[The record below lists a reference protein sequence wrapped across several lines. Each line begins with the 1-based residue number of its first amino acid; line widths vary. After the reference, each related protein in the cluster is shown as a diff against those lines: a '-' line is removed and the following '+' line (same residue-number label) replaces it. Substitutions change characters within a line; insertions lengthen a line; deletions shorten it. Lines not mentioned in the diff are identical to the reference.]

1 MNAISLP
8 RTRRF
13 PIRQLLLAVALATA
27 TLAFLGRGGGEHA
40 APAKA
45 TITLSEWSIGL
56 DRSSVPAG
64 GVTFA
69 IRNAGQ
75 AIHQLA
81 VVKTDLAADALARA
95 PRPTEQPL
103 RGEPQL
109 IGTTAKVGGGA
120 SREVTFDLRA
130 GRYVLLC
137 LEPGHDQSG
146 MHVALEAT
154 WP

>member
-1 MNAISLP
+1 MTASSLP
-8 RTRRF
+8 RAKQL
-13 PIRQLLLAVALATA
+13 PIRRLAVGAVLAAA
-27 TLAFLGRGGGEHA
+27 TLAFLGTGHGEDA
-40 APAKA
+40 APARA
-45 TITLSEWSIGL
+45 TVTLNEWSIGL

-75 AIHQLA
+75 RIHQLA

-109 IGTTAKVGGGA
+109 VGTTAKVGGGT

-146 MHVALEAT
+146 MHVALEAR

>member
-1 MNAISLP
+1 MSSSSLP
-8 RTRRF
+8 WAKRL
-13 PIRQLLLAVALATA
+13 PIHWLVVGAVLATA
-27 TLAFLGRGGGEHA
+27 TLAFLGTGRGEHA
-40 APAKA
+40 APARA
-45 TITLSEWSIGL
+45 TVTLSEWSIGL

-75 AIHQLA
+75 ATHQLA

-109 IGTTAKVGGGA
+109 IATTAKVGAGT
-120 SREVTFDLRA
+120 SREATFDLRA

-137 LEPGHDQSG
+137 LEPGHDRSG